1 MRDNEVWFVIKS
13 LNQVFI
19 QKSSL
24 CRERSEEREE
34 GRREGEV
41 GSKFQRLIKGM
52 KTEVWGF
59 GQVRFSSGGNSF

>member
-52 KTEVWGF
+52 KTEV
-59 GQVRFSSGGNSF
+59 